1 MKETLKK
8 VWWKVPLY
16 SAVAGFA
23 SYWFMLGVVGRFAY
37 VRLPDGTVSYNDTLW
52 MIASGAV
59 FAAALLLGGLLFFR
73 RMTRKE
79 IAYSATVMVL
89 INVVM
94 AVLSPLLPSG
104 IAMLVVYTREWYA
117 FVVDVLLA
125 LGVGGR
131 VATVISW
138 AAVYLFVPFGKKG
151 AAA

>member
-8 VWWKVPLY
+8 IWWKVPLY

-23 SYWFMLGVVGRFAY
+23 SYWFMVGVVGRFAY
-37 VRLPDGTVSYNDTLW
+37 VRLPDGAVSSSDTLW

-94 AVLSPLLPSG
+94 ALLSPLVG
-104 IAMLVVYTREWYA
+104 GVGMLIVYTREWHA

-131 VATVISW
+131 LATVISW

-151 AAA
+151 AA

>member
-8 VWWKVPLY
+8 IWWKVPLY

-37 VRLPDGTVSYNDTLW
+37 VRLPDGTVSSNDTLW

-59 FAAALLLGGLLFFR
+59 LAVVLLLGGLLFFR

-94 AVLSPLLPSG
+94 ALLSPLVG
-104 IAMLVVYTREWYA
+104 GVGMLSVYTREWYA
-117 FVVDVLLA
+117 FVVDVLSA

-131 VATVISW
+131 LATVISW
-138 AAVYLFVPFGKKG
+138 AAVYLFVPFGKKD
-151 AAA
+151 AA

>member
-8 VWWKVPLY
+8 IWWKVPLY

-37 VRLPDGTVSYNDTLW
+37 VRLPDGTVSSNDALW

-79 IAYSATVMVL
+79 IACSATVMVL

-94 AVLSPLLPSG
+94 AVLSSLLPSG
-104 IAMLVVYTREWYA
+104 IAMLIVYTREWHA
-117 FVVDVLLA
+117 FVVDVLLE

-131 VATVISW
+131 LATVISW
-138 AAVYLFVPFGKKG
+138 ATVYLFVPFGKKG
-151 AAA
+151 AA